1 MEEGQ
6 AAGTAAVLSLR
17 AKVSFPDFTEDP
29 GLVHE
34 LQAALHT
41 QGQYLLPETLAA
53 ALGVPTHQW
62 PGTPRSPVKPPVPVQ
77 P

>member
-1 MEEGQ
+1 MSDASAFGPQ
-6 AAGTAAVLSLR
+6 RTGCAR
-17 AKVSFPDFTEDP
+17 ASFDPAEDP

-62 PGTPRSPVKPPVPVQ
+62 PGTPRSPVKPPAPVQ